1 MFGNTNQN
9 KKNQKEIVKQKKDI
23 MSAFFKSKDGKQRV
37 QQFAIK
43 QAFID
48 ERFILQNICSVNQN
62 KSVLDMCLPFKA
74 CNHLSKLDLSILN
87 MVWPGLNSGQSVKL
101 LPLGA
106 TSENANNNDIN
117 KKASLIETAN
127 KIKNKIENEKESDK
141 DQTNLHN
148 NQNSFEK

>member
-9 KKNQKEIVKQKKDI
+9 KKNQKESEDKGKNTLLAV
-23 MSAFFKSKDGKQRV
+23 FNSKDGKSMI
-37 QQFAIK
+37 QQMASN
-43 QAFID
+43 QALIGEKIISQDIF
-48 ERFILQNICSVNQN
+48 LANQN
-62 KSVLDMCLPFKA
+62 KSVLDMCLSFKA
-74 CNHLSKLDLSILN
+74 CNHLSKLDLSIFN

-148 NQNSFEK
+148 DPSSFEK

>member
-9 KKNQKEIVKQKKDI
+9 KKNHKEIVEQKKDI
-23 MSAFFKSKDGKQRV
+23 MLAFFKSKDGKQRV
-37 QQFAIK
+37 EQMVLNQTLIN
-43 QAFID
+43 
-48 ERFILQNICSVNQN
+48 ERLISQNICLANQN

-74 CNHLSKLDLSILN
+74 CNHLSKLYLSILN

-101 LPLGA
+101 LPLGE

-148 NQNSFEK
+148 DPNSFEK